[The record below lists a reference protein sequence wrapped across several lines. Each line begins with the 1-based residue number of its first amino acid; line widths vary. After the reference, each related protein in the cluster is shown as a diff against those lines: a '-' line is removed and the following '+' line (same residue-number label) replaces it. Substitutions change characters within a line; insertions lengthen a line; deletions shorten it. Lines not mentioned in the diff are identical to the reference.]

1 MGWSTVTATQPALA
15 ARGLE
20 CAAPLPTFP
29 MRARLHALLTH
40 RWTQP
45 TIVALILLNAVTLG
59 LETSATV
66 MAGWG
71 DIILTLDRLILAVF
85 TLEVLAKLWAWG
97 ARFWRDPWN
106 VFDFAI
112 VAIALVPASGP
123 ISVLRVLRLLRLVRL
138 MPKLRHIVEALLKAI
153 PGIASIFG
161 LLLLVFYVFAII
173 ATSLFG
179 ETHPDWFGTLGASF
193 YSLFQIMTLESWSM
207 GIARPVMEVH
217 PWAWAFFVPF
227 ILVSTFTVL
236 NLFIAIMVDA
246 MQSIEE
252 KTQAHTEARITR
264 TVRDESQQL
273 HQELNDL
280 TEQLDQMQKRLR
292 EMQGRLR

>member
-1 MGWSTVTATQPALA
+1 
-15 ARGLE
+15 
-20 CAAPLPTFP
+20 
-29 MRARLHALLTH
+29 
-40 RWTQP
+40 
-45 TIVALILLNAVTLG
+45 
-59 LETSATV
+59 
-66 MAGWG
+66 
-71 DIILTLDRLILAVF
+71 
-85 TLEVLAKLWAWG
+85 
-97 ARFWRDPWN
+97 
-106 VFDFAI
+106 
-112 VAIALVPASGP
+112 
-123 ISVLRVLRLLRLVRL
+123 
-138 MPKLRHIVEALLKAI
+138 
-153 PGIASIFG
+153 
-161 LLLLVFYVFAII
+161 
-173 ATSLFG
+173 